1 MGKKKE
7 KQRLAARNGPAELD
21 TQRVVRVLNRILE
34 LELAGVVRYMHYSFM
49 IFGHHRI
56 PIVKWLRDQST
67 ESMDH
72 ATQAGEHV
80 TNLGGHP
87 SLQIGDLL
95 ETHKHGVDEILAECL
110 EHEGQGLDA
119 YRELLELVAGQDVM
133 LEEFARAMIA
143 AEQAH
148 RFEIHKMMRRPG

>member
-1 MGKKKE
+1 MAKNKKSASRPGHPE
-7 KQRLAARNGPAELD
+7 AF
-21 TQRVVRVLNRILE
+21 TQEAVRILNRVLE

-67 ESMDH
+67 ESMAH
-72 ATQAGEHV
+72 ATVAGEHV

-87 SLQIGDLL
+87 SLQIGELL
-95 ETHKHGVDEILAECL
+95 ETHKHGLDEILAESL
-110 EHEGQGLDA
+110 EHEGEGLEA
-119 YRELLELVAGQDVM
+119 YHELLALVAGKDVM
-133 LEEFARAMIA
+133 LEEYARDMIA

-148 RFEIHKMMRRPG
+148 QHEIRKRMRRPA